1 MRPESRTFEPARF
14 HRTLR
19 NSQMVLLLL
28 MILLW
33 SLLRGMPQLDALLA
47 DPMGLAVGLGLLA
60 ASVWALSAAKEALRY
75 LGLRYLAGAK
85 PEYLKMGLFW
95 ARGGAVYAKCMAA
108 VPARGYR
115 WSALLPCLLLGWLP
129 WGMALACGSLWAYS
143 AASVMAA
150 GTMGD
155 ILVLWRLRGL
165 PKGSWVQD
173 SPFAPGCDVY
183 IPES

>member
-19 NSQMVLLLL
+19 NIQLVLLLL

-33 SLLRGMPQLDALLA
+33 GLLRGMPQLDALLA
-47 DPMGLAVGLGLLA
+47 DPVRLAAGLVLLA

-75 LGLRYLAGAK
+75 LGLCYLAGAK
-85 PEYLKMGLFW
+85 PEYLKFGLFW
-95 ARGGAVYAKCMAA
+95 ARGGAVYTKCMAA
-108 VPARGYR
+108 VSLRGYR
-115 WSALLPCLLLGWLP
+115 WSALLPCLLLGWIP
-129 WGMALACGSLWAYS
+129 WGITLIWGNLWAYS
-143 AASVMAA
+143 AASIMVA
-150 GTMGD
+150 GTAGD
-155 ILVLWRLRGL
+155 VLVLWRLRGL

-173 SPFAPGCDVY
+173 SPFTPGCDVY